1 MTKLK
6 VTLKRS
12 TIGASKKQV
21 ATIRGLGL
29 RKINHSRELLNTP
42 SIRGMV
48 KQVLHWVDVEEIEK
62 A

>member
-12 TIGASKKQV
+12 TIGATKKQV

-29 RKINHSRELLNTP
+29 RKINSSRELLNTP

-48 KQVLHWVDVEEIEK
+48 KQVLHWVDVEEIEQ